1 MATGK
6 GYGVARGQ
14 ISSNATTTLI
24 AAPDTAMGQGKIQ
37 ILSLRFFTK
46 TAGTAWRV
54 VVVDGTTEAAGFVVA
69 RFGPNTIDTEY
80 TLYAALVDDIPGIS
94 LTPGNALSAITS
106 GTAGVVDY
114 EVVYVVR

>member
-14 ISSNATTTLI
+14 ISTNTTTTLI
-24 AAPDTAMGQGKIQ
+24 AAPDTAMSQGKIQ
-37 ILSLRFFTK
+37 ILSLRFMTK
-46 TAGTAWRV
+46 TAGTNWRL
-54 VVVDGTTEAAGFVVA
+54 VVVDGTVEAAGFVVA
-69 RFGPNTIDTEY
+69 RYGPNTVDLEY
-80 TLYAALVDDIPGIS
+80 TLYASLIDDLPGIPI
-94 LTPGNALSAITS
+94 TPGNALSCITS